1 MYIPAQFDEENIEVM
16 HELIRAKPLAT
27 LVTLNPSGIEANHI
41 PMVLSAESGPYGT
54 LCGHVARS
62 NPLWHEHP
70 ENTDVLLVFHGAE
83 SYITPSW
90 YASKQESGKVVPTW
104 NYVSVQAKGKL
115 RVIHEPN
122 WIRSQLESLTAH
134 NEAGFDHPWT
144 VSDAPHEFTTK
155 LLEVIVGIEIV
166 ITELKGKWKV
176 SQNRSAQDQ
185 MSVANGLTE
194 RGCDEMAGLV
204 NSSGRKGDPT

>member
-16 HELIRAKPLAT
+16 HELIREKPLAT
-27 LVTLNPSGIEANHI
+27 LVTLNSGGIEANHI
-41 PMVLSAESGPYGT
+41 PMVLFTKSGAYGT
-54 LCGHVARS
+54 LRGHVARS

-70 ENTDVLLVFHGAE
+70 ENTDVLLVFHGAD

-115 RVIHEPN
+115 RVIQEPN

-134 NEAGFDHPWT
+134 NEAGFDHPWA
-144 VSDAPHEFTTK
+144 VSDAPNEFTTK
-155 LLEVIVGIEIV
+155 LLEVIVGIEII

-176 SQNRSAQDQ
+176 SQNRSEQDR

-194 RGCDEMAGLV
+194 RGCNEMAELV
-204 NSSGRKGDPT
+204 NSSGRKDDAT